1 MDKEIIFSAKEY
13 KEKYND
19 LLQSYLIE
27 YEDYEEIDFI
37 NIEIQRYTDFITDLE
52 QLEVTLNYLTD
63 LGSDIDAVISESQLY
78 TFHYIDFL
86 DSFDYK
92 KRDRS
97 ILSFTKI
104 IEFLDIKKQDP
115 KNENNLNWNGTQIE
129 FIELVKALI
138 ENGNIK
144 GTQTE
149 TIKSLSN
156 IFNFKINNEN
166 KTINDIKNRNN
177 GSETLFLDK
186 LKKTLFDYITLENKK

>member
-19 LLQSYLIE
+19 LLETYLLE
-27 YEDYEEIDFI
+27 YEDYEEIDFV
-37 NIEIQRYTDFITDLE
+37 NTEIQRYNNSINDLE
-52 QLEVTLNYLTD
+52 QLENYIQEIVNRDWTPPNVNKSLLKMCCNEFFD
-63 LGSDIDAVISESQLY
+63 GGID
-78 TFHYIDFL
+78 YI
-86 DSFDYK
+86 

-104 IEFLDIKKQDP
+104 IDFLKIKKQNP
-115 KNENNLNWNGTQIE
+115 KNENNLNWNGSQIE

-138 ENGNIK
+138 ESGNIK

>member
-19 LLQSYLIE
+19 LLETYLLE
-27 YEDYEEIDFI
+27 YEDYEEIDFV
-37 NIEIQRYTDFITDLE
+37 NTEIQRYNDSINDLE
-52 QLEVTLNYLTD
+52 QLENYIQEIVNRDWTPPNVNKSLLKMCCNEFFD
-63 LGSDIDAVISESQLY
+63 GGID
-78 TFHYIDFL
+78 YI
-86 DSFDYK
+86 

-104 IEFLDIKKQDP
+104 IEFLDIKKQNP

-149 TIKSLSN
+149 IIKSLSN

>member
-1 MDKEIIFSAKEY
+1 MNKEIIFSAKQY
-13 KEKYND
+13 KEKYFD
-19 LLQSYLIE
+19 LLETYLLQ

-37 NIEIQRYTDFITDLE
+37 NIEIKRYTDFITDLE
-52 QLEVTLNYLTD
+52 ELESKLDGWIIEDWSISKCVE
-63 LGSDIDAVISESQLY
+63 GSELH
-78 TFHYIDFL
+78 TFHYCDFS
-86 DSFDYK
+86 DCFDYI

-104 IEFLDIKKQDP
+104 IEFLKIKKQNP
-115 KNENNLNWNGTQIE
+115 KNENDLNWNGTQIE

>member
-1 MDKEIIFSAKEY
+1 MNKEIIFSAKEY

-19 LLQSYLIE
+19 FLQSYLLE

-37 NIEIQRYTDFITDLE
+37 NKEIERYSGLIIDLE
-52 QLEVTLNYLTD
+52 QLEMTLDYWEHNDYN
-63 LGSDIDAVISESQLY
+63 IAFIISESQLY

>member
-19 LLQSYLIE
+19 LLETYLLE
-27 YEDYEEIDFI
+27 YEDYEEIDFV
-37 NIEIQRYTDFITDLE
+37 NTEIQRYNDSINDLE
-52 QLEVTLNYLTD
+52 QLENYIQEIVNRDWTPPNINKSLLKMCCNEFFD
-63 LGSDIDAVISESQLY
+63 GGID
-78 TFHYIDFL
+78 YI
-86 DSFDYK
+86 

-104 IEFLDIKKQDP
+104 IEFLDIKKQNP

-149 TIKSLSN
+149 IIKSLSN

>member
-1 MDKEIIFSAKEY
+1 MNKEIIFSAKEY

-19 LLQSYLIE
+19 LLESYLLQ

-37 NIEIQRYTDFITDLE
+37 NAEIQRYNDSINDLKQLE
-52 QLEVTLNYLTD
+52 QNQDHWLNM
-63 LGSDIDAVISESQLY
+63 GSDIDLIISESQLY

-86 DSFDYK
+86 ELFDYK

-97 ILSFTKI
+97 IISFTKI
-104 IEFLDIKKQDP
+104 IEFLEIQKQNP

-149 TIKSLSN
+149 IIKSLSN

-166 KTINDIKNRNN
+166 KVINDIKNRNN

>member
-19 LLQSYLIE
+19 LLETYLLE
-27 YEDYEEIDFI
+27 YEDYEEIDFV
-37 NIEIQRYTDFITDLE
+37 NTEIQRYNNSINDLE
-52 QLEVTLNYLTD
+52 QLENYIQEIVNRDWTPPNVNKSLLKMCCNEFFD
-63 LGSDIDAVISESQLY
+63 GGID
-78 TFHYIDFL
+78 YI
-86 DSFDYK
+86 

-104 IEFLDIKKQDP
+104 IEFLDIKKQNP

-149 TIKSLSN
+149 IIKSLSN

>member
-1 MDKEIIFSAKEY
+1 MNKEIIFSAKEY

-86 DSFDYK
+86 DCFDYK

-104 IEFLDIKKQDP
+104 IDFLEIKKLNP
-115 KNENNLNWNGTQIE
+115 RNENNLNWNGTQIE

>member
-1 MDKEIIFSAKEY
+1 MNKEIIFSAKEY

-19 LLQSYLIE
+19 LLESYLLQ

-37 NIEIQRYTDFITDLE
+37 NAEIQRYNDSINDLE
-52 QLEVTLNYLTD
+52 QLEIRINDTSNYQLNSGYIESLIETFELLD
-63 LGSDIDAVISESQLY
+63 FEGCIDY
-78 TFHYIDFL
+78 N
-86 DSFDYK
+86 

-97 ILSFTKI
+97 IISFTKI
-104 IEFLDIKKQDP
+104 IEFLEIQKQNP

-149 TIKSLSN
+149 IIKSLSN

-166 KTINDIKNRNN
+166 KVINDIKNRNN

>member
-1 MDKEIIFSAKEY
+1 MNKKIIFSAKEY

-19 LLQSYLIE
+19 LLESYLLQ

-37 NIEIQRYTDFITDLE
+37 NAEIQRYNDSINYLE
-52 QLEVTLNYLTD
+52 QLEIRINDTSNYQLNSGYIESLLETFELLD
-63 LGSDIDAVISESQLY
+63 FEGCIDY
-78 TFHYIDFL
+78 N
-86 DSFDYK
+86 

-97 ILSFTKI
+97 IISFTKI
-104 IEFLDIKKQDP
+104 IEFLEIQKQNP

-149 TIKSLSN
+149 IIKSLSN

-166 KTINDIKNRNN
+166 KVINDIKNRNN

>member
-19 LLQSYLIE
+19 LLETYLLE
-27 YEDYEEIDFI
+27 YEDYEEVDFV
-37 NIEIQRYTDFITDLE
+37 NTEIQRYNNSINDLE
-52 QLEVTLNYLTD
+52 QLENYIQEIVNRDWTPPNINKSLLKMCCNEFFD
-63 LGSDIDAVISESQLY
+63 GGID
-78 TFHYIDFL
+78 YI
-86 DSFDYK
+86 

-104 IEFLDIKKQDP
+104 IEFLDIKKQNP

-149 TIKSLSN
+149 IIKSLSN

>member
-1 MDKEIIFSAKEY
+1 METY
-13 KEKYND
+13 
-19 LLQSYLIE
+19 LLE
-27 YEDYEEIDFI
+27 YEDYEEIDFV
-37 NIEIQRYTDFITDLE
+37 NTEIQRYINFITDLE
-52 QLEVTLNYLTD
+52 QLEGTLNYLTD
-63 LGSDIDAVISESQLY
+63 LGSDIYAFILESQLY

-86 DSFDYK
+86 DCFDYN

-104 IEFLDIKKQDP
+104 IDFLKIKKQNP

-156 IFNFKINNEN
+156 IFNYKINNEN

>member
-19 LLQSYLIE
+19 LLETYLLE
-27 YEDYEEIDFI
+27 YEDYEEIDFV
-37 NIEIQRYTDFITDLE
+37 NTEIQRYNNSINDLE
-52 QLEVTLNYLTD
+52 QLENYIQEIVNRDWAPPNVNKSLLKMCCNEFFD
-63 LGSDIDAVISESQLY
+63 GGID
-78 TFHYIDFL
+78 YI
-86 DSFDYK
+86 

-104 IEFLDIKKQDP
+104 IEFLDIKKQNP

-149 TIKSLSN
+149 IIKSLSN

>member
-1 MDKEIIFSAKEY
+1 MNKEIIFSAKEY

-19 LLQSYLIE
+19 LLETYLLE
-27 YEDYEEIDFI
+27 YEDYEEIDFV
-37 NIEIQRYTDFITDLE
+37 NTEIQRYNDSINDLE
-52 QLEVTLNYLTD
+52 QLENYIQEIVNRDWTPPNVNKTLLKMCCNEFFD
-63 LGSDIDAVISESQLY
+63 GGI
-78 TFHYIDFL
+78 
-86 DSFDYK
+86 DYK

-104 IEFLDIKKQDP
+104 IEFLDIKKQNP
-115 KNENNLNWNGTQIE
+115 KNENNLNWNGSQIE

>member
-1 MDKEIIFSAKEY
+1 MNKEIIFSAKEY

-19 LLQSYLIE
+19 LLESYLLE
-27 YEDYEEIDFI
+27 YEDYAEIDFI
-37 NIEIQRYTDFITDLE
+37 NFEIYKYKNSIVDLE
-52 QLEVTLNYLTD
+52 QLEKNLEHWLQ
-63 LGSDIDAVISESQLY
+63 LGSDIDSIIAESQLY
-78 TFHYIDFL
+78 TFIYIDFL
-86 DSFDYK
+86 ELFDLK

-97 ILSFTKI
+97 ILSFNKI
-104 IEFLDIKKQDP
+104 IEFLEIQKQNP
-115 KNENNLNWNGTQIE
+115 KNENKLNWNGTQIE

-149 TIKSLSN
+149 IIKSLSN

-166 KTINDIKNRNN
+166 KVINDIKNRNN

>member
-1 MDKEIIFSAKEY
+1 MNKEIIFSAKEY

-19 LLQSYLIE
+19 FLQSYLLE

-37 NIEIQRYTDFITDLE
+37 NKEIERYSGLIIDLE
-52 QLEVTLNYLTD
+52 QLEMTLDYWEHNDYN
-63 LGSDIDAVISESQLY
+63 IAFIISESQLY

-186 LKKTLFDYITLENKK
+186 LKKTLFDYITLENRK

>member
-1 MDKEIIFSAKEY
+1 MNKEIIFSAKEY

-19 LLQSYLIE
+19 LLQSHLLE

-37 NIEIQRYTDFITDLE
+37 NIEIENYEEYIGILDELEIKINDTSDYQLNSGYIESLLETFELLDFE
-52 QLEVTLNYLTD
+52 
-63 LGSDIDAVISESQLY
+63 GCIDY
-78 TFHYIDFL
+78 N
-86 DSFDYK
+86 

-104 IEFLDIKKQDP
+104 IDFLKIKKQNP
-115 KNENNLNWNGTQIE
+115 KNENNLNWNGSQIE

>member
-19 LLQSYLIE
+19 LLETYLLE
-27 YEDYEEIDFI
+27 YEDYEEIDFV
-37 NIEIQRYTDFITDLE
+37 NTEIQRYNNSINDLE
-52 QLEVTLNYLTD
+52 QLEGTLNYLTD
-63 LGSDIDAVISESQLY
+63 LGSDIDAFISESQLY

-86 DSFDYK
+86 DIFDYK

-104 IEFLDIKKQDP
+104 IDFLEIKKLNP

-149 TIKSLSN
+149 IIKSLSN

>member
-1 MDKEIIFSAKEY
+1 MYKEIIFSAKEY

-19 LLQSYLIE
+19 LLETYLLE

-37 NIEIQRYTDFITDLE
+37 NIEIQRYIDFITDLK
-52 QLEVTLNYLTD
+52 QLEITLNYLTD

-86 DSFDYK
+86 NSFDYK

-104 IEFLDIKKQDP
+104 IDFLKIKKQNP
-115 KNENNLNWNGTQIE
+115 KNDNKLNWNGTQIE

-186 LKKTLFDYITLENKK
+186 LKKTLFDYITLVNKK

>member
-1 MDKEIIFSAKEY
+1 MNKEIIFSAKEY

-19 LLQSYLIE
+19 LLETYLLE
-27 YEDYEEIDFI
+27 YEDYEEIDFV
-37 NIEIQRYTDFITDLE
+37 NTEIQRYNNSINDLE
-52 QLEVTLNYLTD
+52 QLENYIQEIVNRDWTPPNVNKSLLKMCCNEFFD
-63 LGSDIDAVISESQLY
+63 GGID
-78 TFHYIDFL
+78 YI
-86 DSFDYK
+86 

-104 IEFLDIKKQDP
+104 IEFLDIKKQNP

-156 IFNFKINNEN
+156 IFNIKINNEN

>member
-1 MDKEIIFSAKEY
+1 MNKEIIFSAKEY

>member
-1 MDKEIIFSAKEY
+1 VQRNIKK
-13 KEKYND
+13 KYND
-19 LLQSYLIE
+19 LLETYLLE
-27 YEDYEEIDFI
+27 YEDYEEIDFV
-37 NIEIQRYTDFITDLE
+37 NTEIQRYNNSINDLE
-52 QLEVTLNYLTD
+52 QLENYIQEIVNRDWAPPNVNKSLLKMCCNEFFD
-63 LGSDIDAVISESQLY
+63 GGID
-78 TFHYIDFL
+78 YI
-86 DSFDYK
+86 

-104 IEFLDIKKQDP
+104 IEFLDIKKQNP

-149 TIKSLSN
+149 IIKSLSN